1 MFKSILLATTLALPI
16 LPFSAPVQAET
27 ELPFP
32 KSITSGLIA
41 DSQTSVPLISVYV
54 KPITNNVTCR
64 NKARA
69 KYFELGATNMN
80 DPNDNAQ
87 WATINSMKALT
98 WCRGTEVFIAVA
110 TNGSYSS
117 AEELRDILQNAQ

>member
-1 MFKSILLATTLALPI
+1 MFKSILLAATLALPI
-16 LPFSAPVQAET
+16 LPFSAPARAET
-27 ELPFP
+27 ELPIQ
-32 KSITSGLIA
+32 KSVTFGLLGN
-41 DSQTSVPLISVYV
+41 SQPSVPVVSVYV

-69 KYFELGATNMN
+69 KYFEVGATNMN
-80 DPNDNAQ
+80 DPNDNGQ
-87 WATINSMKALT
+87 WAIINGMRALT
-98 WCRGTEVFIAVA
+98 WCMGNQVFISVA